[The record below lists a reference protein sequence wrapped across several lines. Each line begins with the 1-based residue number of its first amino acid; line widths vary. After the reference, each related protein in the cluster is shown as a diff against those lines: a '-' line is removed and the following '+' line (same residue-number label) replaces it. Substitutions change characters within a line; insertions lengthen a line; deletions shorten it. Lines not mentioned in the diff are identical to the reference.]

1 MENPWGVVSLFDV
14 YVSFFFFIGWIAY
27 RECCPG
33 MTIVWAIAICLGGN
47 VVAGIYAIIA
57 LLKCKGDA
65 KLFFLGERADN
76 QIRTSEKKMITL
88 FHFLSIGKAEVSLS
102 QKKDPP
108 AVKGSFGLLWTHFI
122 FE

>member
-1 MENPWGVVSLFDV
+1 MGKRFALGYLVILTIIMGAALAYGFIVGDFWKDGGELMENPWGVVSLFDV
-14 YVSFFFFIGWIAY
+14 YVGFFFFIGWIAY

-76 QIRTSEKKMITL
+76 
-88 FHFLSIGKAEVSLS
+88 
-102 QKKDPP
+102 
-108 AVKGSFGLLWTHFI
+108 
-122 FE
+122 